1 LKHFLRGL
9 TANIL
14 KWLAPLGP
22 WGMLATAVIDSGSVP
37 LPIDAIL
44 AGYVYRRPEWFLI
57 FPLMAAAGSALGS
70 LVIYGIGLKGEEMLL
85 EKRISKSKLEKIRDR
100 FERQEFFAVM
110 IPAILPPPT
119 PIKLFMLSAGA
130 FRMKLRDFLLAMF
143 TGRLIRFLL
152 LAIVVHYFG
161 PEIVHVMGEA
171 FHQHLVITI
180 AIILVVVILIAFVL
194 LRRPAAEIVHELEH
208 K

>member
-1 LKHFLRGL
+1 MKHFLKGL

-14 KWLAPLGP
+14 RWLAPLGP
-22 WGMLATAVIDSGSVP
+22 WGMLVSAVIDSGSIP

-57 FPLMAAAGSALGS
+57 YPLIGAAGSALGS
-70 LVIYGIGLKGEEMLL
+70 LVIYAIGLKGEEMLL
-85 EKRISKSKLEKIRDR
+85 EKRIPKSKLEKIRDR
-100 FERQEFFAVM
+100 FQRQEFFAVM

-119 PIKLFMLSAGA
+119 PIKLFMLAAGA
-130 FRMKLRDFLLAMF
+130 FRMKAREFLLAMF

-161 PEIVHVMGEA
+161 PEIVRVFGEA
-171 FHQHLVITI
+171 FHQHLALTI
-180 AIILVVVILIAFVL
+180 AIITAVVMLIALVL
-194 LRRPAAEIVHELEH
+194 LRRPAVEIVHELER